1 MATPIAER
9 RTAAN
14 NPPRI
19 RVVGLTKRYNRRG
32 GGTITPVDN
41 ISLDVSPEEM
51 VVLLGPSGCGKTTLL
66 RCVAGLERPE
76 EGEIYVNDVLV
87 FSSSKGIFVPP
98 NERPVSMVFQS
109 YALWPHMTLFQN
121 VAYPLRAR
129 KVPSG
134 DIAGRVNEALETV
147 GLLPLASQYP
157 GQISGGQQQRVA
169 LARAI
174 VSQTG
179 TVLFDEPLSNVD
191 AKVREQLR
199 LEIRRM
205 QRTFGFSAL
214 YVTHD
219 QGEAMAVA
227 DRIAVL
233 GNGRIEQLGSAET
246 VYGAPT
252 STYVG
257 NFIGM
262 ANMWPGMI
270 ARADDQAVVLSTAV
284 GELTVDRCENN
295 AHGIAEFAPGRRAVA
310 FIRPEE
316 VEVFASRNDRSNLNE
331 CTVEAR
337 VFLGSH
343 TEYELN
349 LEGERI
355 RAWTPAAGQIAEGAT
370 AWVSFSPARI
380 RLLPEDAAPA
390 GAGRS

>member
-1 MATPIAER
+1 M
-9 RTAAN
+9 
-14 NPPRI
+14 
-19 RVVGLTKRYNRRG
+19 VGDASLPLLGDGDVG
-32 GGTITPVDN
+32 GGTGGRFHGEDRAA
-41 ISLDVSPEEM
+41 LDPADRLHPLAVRD
-51 VVLLGPSGCGKTTLL
+51 VGGCHGIVG
-66 RCVAGLERPE
+66 CVAGLERPE

-87 FSSSKGIFVPP
+87 FSSRKNIFVPP

-109 YALWPHMTLFQN
+109 YALWPHMTLYQN

-129 KVPSG
+129 KAPAG
-134 DIAGRVNEALETV
+134 DIDRRVNEALETV

-205 QRTFGFSAL
+205 QRSFGFSAL

-219 QGEAMAVA
+219 QAEAMAVA

-233 GNGRIEQLGSAET
+233 GHGRIAQLGSAES
-246 VYGAPT
+246 VYGAPN

-262 ANMWPGMI
+262 ANMWPGTI
-270 ARADDQAVVLSTAV
+270 RSADEEMVVVATTL
-284 GELTVDRCENN
+284 GDLTVRRHGKD
-295 AHGIAEFAPGRRAVA
+295 AHGVVDFSQGGRAVA
-310 FIRPEE
+310 FVRPEA
-316 VEVFASRNDRSNLNE
+316 VELFAERNDGPNLLP
-331 CTVEAR
+331 CVVETR

-343 TEYELN
+343 TEYVLAV
-349 LEGERI
+349 GGARI
-355 RAWTPAAGQIAEGAT
+355 RAWTPSGGAIAEGAT
-370 AWVSFSPARI
+370 AFVSLNPSRI
-380 RLLPEDAAPA
+380 RLLPDERG
-390 GAGRS
+390 GAEQVGHG

>member
-1 MATPIAER
+1 
-9 RTAAN
+9 
-14 NPPRI
+14 
-19 RVVGLTKRYNRRG
+19 
-32 GGTITPVDN
+32 
-41 ISLDVSPEEM
+41 M

-87 FSSSKGIFVPP
+87 FSSRKGVFVPP

-109 YALWPHMTLFQN
+109 YALWPHMTLAQN
-121 VAYPLRAR
+121 VSYPLRAR
-129 KVPSG
+129 KVPA
-134 DIAGRVNEALETV
+134 DQIDGRVMEALETV
-147 GLLPLASQYP
+147 GLHHLATQYP
-157 GQISGGQQQRVA
+157 GQISGGQQQRAA

-233 GNGRIEQLGSAET
+233 GNGRIEQLGSAEA
-246 VYGAPT
+246 VYGQPN

-262 ANMWPGMI
+262 ANMWSGTI
-270 ARADDQAVVLSTAV
+270 ARADDRQAVLTTAL
-284 GELTVDRCENN
+284 GDLTVARGTGE
-295 AHGIAEFAPGRRAVA
+295 AHAIGDFDAGRRAVA
-310 FIRPEE
+310 LVRPEAIE
-316 VEVFASRNDRSNLNE
+316 LHAEPGDRPNTWQ

-343 TEYELN
+343 TEYVLVVGN
-349 LEGERI
+349 ERI
-355 RAWTPAAGQIAEGAT
+355 RAWTPSAGTIAEGAT
-370 AWVSFSPARI
+370 AWVSFNPDRI
-380 RLLPEDAAPA
+380 RLLPDEAATA
-390 GAGRS
+390 GGGND

>member
-1 MATPIAER
+1 
-9 RTAAN
+9 
-14 NPPRI
+14 
-19 RVVGLTKRYNRRG
+19 VVGLTKRYNRRG

-129 KVPSG
+129 KVPTA
-134 DIAGRVNEALETV
+134 DIGGRVNEALETV
-147 GLLPLASQYP
+147 GLLPLAAQYP

-233 GNGRIEQLGSAET
+233 GNGRVEQLGSAEA

-262 ANMWPGMI
+262 ANMWPGTI
-270 ARADDQAVVLSTAV
+270 ARSDAQSVVLTTAL
-284 GELTVDRCENN
+284 GELAVNRCGNDI
-295 AHGIAEFAPGRRAVA
+295 HGVTEFAPGRRAVA
-310 FIRPEE
+310 FIRPEA
-316 VEVFASRNDRSNLNE
+316 VEVFATRNDRPNLSE

-343 TEYELN
+343 TEYELT
-349 LEGERI
+349 LGDERI
-355 RAWTPAAGQIAEGAT
+355 RAWTPAAGPIAEGAT
-370 AWVSFSPARI
+370 AWVSFDPSRI
-380 RLLPEDAAPA
+380 RLLPDDAAHA
-390 GAGRS
+390 GQVAHG

>member
-1 MATPIAER
+1 VATSIQNQRNEGR
-9 RTAAN
+9 D
-14 NPPRI
+14 PPRI
-19 RVVGLTKRYNRRG
+19 RVVSLTKRYNRRG
-32 GGTITPVDN
+32 GGTIIPVDN
-41 ISLDVSPEEM
+41 VSLDVAAEEM

-87 FSSSKGIFVPP
+87 FSSKRGIFVPP

-109 YALWPHMTLFQN
+109 YALWPHMTLAQN

-129 KVPSG
+129 KVPAG
-134 DIAGRVNEALETV
+134 EIGGRVDEALETV
-147 GLLPLASQYP
+147 GLLPLAAQYP

-174 VSQTG
+174 VAQTG

-233 GNGRIEQLGSAET
+233 GNGRIEQLGSAEA

-262 ANMWPGMI
+262 ANMWSGAITSVDGPSLTL
-270 ARADDQAVVLSTAV
+270 ATAL
-284 GELTVDRCENN
+284 GDLTVGCGPEDR
-295 AHGIAEFAPGRRAVA
+295 HGIAEYATGRRATA
-310 FIRPEE
+310 FIRPEA
-316 VEVFASRNDRSNLNE
+316 VTLSDTPGQGVNE
-331 CTVEAR
+331 RPCTVEAR

-343 TEYELN
+343 TEYVLVVGN
-349 LEGERI
+349 ERI
-355 RAWTPAAGQIAEGAT
+355 RAWIPSAGRIAEGAA
-370 AWVSFSPARI
+370 AWVSFDPSRI
-380 RLLPEDAAPA
+380 RLLPDE
-390 GAGRS
+390 GTSHG